1 MLFNKPTKK
10 MKKVIYALILPLVV
24 VSGLVYA
31 NRETKNETPRKPLS
45 IADKKA
51 HRDDKKTWEAS
62 PDGVAYRK
70 WEDSPTGR
78 KVQASVGKI
87 RKNIETFTNMEAVVT
102 SLTIPAANG
111 GILGL
116 NGVMVRVNGE
126 DYILNFEAERPNR
139 FFSWFNNDFQQLNSL
154 KVNDKIIIR
163 SRNIARAP
171 KYSYLII
178 MGDYIERDG
187 KMIFKREPN
196 KGGC

>member
-1 MLFNKPTKK
+1 
-10 MKKVIYALILPLVV
+10 MKKLMYVLILPLVV
-24 VSGLVYA
+24 VSGLVLA
-31 NRETKNETPRKPLS
+31 NRVNNKETSPKRLS

-51 HRDDKKTWEAS
+51 HRDDKKKWEAS

-102 SLTIPAANG
+102 SLTIPTANG
-111 GILGL
+111 APLGL
-116 NGVMVRVNGE
+116 NGVMVRINGE
-126 DYILNFEAERPNR
+126 DYILNYVPDRPNC
-139 FFSWFNNDFQQLNSL
+139 FFSWFNNDFQQLNNL

-178 MGDYIERDG
+178 SAAYIEQDG
-187 KMIFKREPN
+187 KTIFKFEPH
-196 KGGC
+196 KGDGC